1 MTQGKFKHAAIIGM
15 GLIGS
20 SLARAF
26 RQYGCVERITGAD
39 SNDSHRQKAAELKL
53 ADEVFANPSD
63 AVKGADLVILA
74 TPVSTYADIV
84 GQIQN
89 DLEHDS
95 VLTDTGSVKARVL
108 ADLQYIVP
116 GDVHLIPSHPVAG
129 TEHSGPEAGFAELF
143 ANRHVILTPPEGSD
157 AQFVDK
163 LKGLWQACGAD
174 VEIMTAI
181 HHDRV
186 LAITSHLPHLLAYSI
201 VQTADMLEKQMMEE
215 NGNDADNIVQSP
227 EVIRYSAGG
236 FRDFTR
242 IAASDP
248 VMWRDVFL
256 SNREAVLEML
266 GRFQEDLFSLQK
278 AVRDGNGEMLFDW
291 FTRTRKVRRK
301 IIDEKQAGTYIP
313 TESDEG

>member
-1 MTQGKFKHAAIIGM
+1 MSQDKFKHAAIIGM

-26 RQYGCVERITGAD
+26 RHYGCVERITGAD
-39 SNDSHRQKAAELKL
+39 SNDAHRKKATELNL
-53 ADEVFANPSD
+53 ADEVFADPKE

-74 TPVSTYADIV
+74 TPVSTYAAIV
-84 GQIQN
+84 GEVQ
-89 DLEHDS
+89 DHLEHDS

-143 ANRHVILTPPEGSD
+143 ADRHVILTPPEGSD
-157 AQFVDK
+157 ENFVEK
-163 LKGLWQACGAD
+163 LRALWQACGAE
-174 VEIMTAI
+174 VEIMTAT

-201 VQTADMLEKQMMEE
+201 VQTADMLEKQMIEE
-215 NGNDADNIVQSP
+215 DNADVDKIVQSP

-256 SNREAVLEML
+256 SNRDAVLEML

-291 FTRTRKVRRK
+291 FTRTREVRRK
-301 IIDEKQAGTYIP
+301 IINEKQAGTYIP
-313 TESDEG
+313 TESDKS